1 MKEKY
6 YLYEPMLNIY
16 EQYVGKNVEQAAAK
30 KWLYVYYINKPVEK
44 AVFVEFFFILMDK
57 KRPQ

>member
-1 MKEKY
+1 VGKPLNLMKEKY

-30 KWLYVYYINKPVEK
+30 K
-44 AVFVEFFFILMDK
+44 
-57 KRPQ
+57 